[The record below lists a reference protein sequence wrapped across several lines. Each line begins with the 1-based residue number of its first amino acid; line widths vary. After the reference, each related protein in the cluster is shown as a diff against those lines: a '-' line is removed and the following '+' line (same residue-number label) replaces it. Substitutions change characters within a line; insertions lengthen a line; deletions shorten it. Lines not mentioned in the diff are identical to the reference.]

1 MKNTVENFVPQG
13 GKHCITNSLKQIFTY
28 YGYPMSEEL
37 MFGLASGLS
46 FLYLNQAASPM
57 INGRTKVFEFE
68 KKLADRLQITIHCRA
83 GKNYERIFQ
92 TTKQMI
98 DAGEPV
104 LVYVDMPFLPY
115 LGLNA
120 QSHFGG
126 HAVVLFGYDEEQHK
140 FLVSDRDQQDASI
153 QTPNGLVAKDYHM
166 VDYEDIKRARSSSFR
181 PFPAQNKY
189 LTFDF
194 QGYRTVDKQILREA
208 ILDTCDSMLH
218 PPAQLLG
225 VSGILK
231 FSREINK
238 WKAFHAEKLKLAGIT
253 NYFQINER
261 GGTGGGIFR
270 RMYGDF
276 LKEAAG
282 IWQDT
287 RLFELGEQ
295 FIAVSFLWDAV
306 AELLWKL
313 SQTKDIRLLEMI
325 SQRVLVIYERESSLY
340 HALYALAA

>member
-1 MKNTVENFVPQG
+1 M
-13 GKHCITNSLKQIFTY
+13 
-28 YGYPMSEEL
+28 
-37 MFGLASGLS
+37 
-46 FLYLNQAASPM
+46 
-57 INGRTKVFEFE
+57 
-68 KKLADRLQITIHCRA
+68 
-83 GKNYERIFQ
+83 
-92 TTKQMI
+92 
-98 DAGEPV
+98 
-104 LVYVDMPFLPY
+104 
-115 LGLNA
+115 
-120 QSHFGG
+120 
-126 HAVVLFGYDEEQHK
+126 
-140 FLVSDRDQQDASI
+140 
-153 QTPNGLVAKDYHM
+153 
-166 VDYEDIKRARSSSFR
+166 
-181 PFPAQNKY
+181 
-189 LTFDF
+189 
-194 QGYRTVDKQILREA
+194 DKQILREA
-208 ILDTCDSMLH
+208 ILDTCDCMLH

-313 SQTKDIRLLEMI
+313 S
-325 SQRVLVIYERESSLY
+325 
-340 HALYALAA
+340 

>member
-115 LGLNA
+115 LGLVA
-120 QSHFGG
+120 KSHFGG
-126 HAVVLFGYDEEQHK
+126 HAVVLFGYDDEQRK
-140 FLVSDRDQQDASI
+140 FLVSDRDQQDAPI
-153 QTPNGLVAKDYHM
+153 QTPNGLLAKDYHM
-166 VDYEDIKRARSSSFR
+166 VDYEDIKRARCSSFR
-181 PFPAQNKY
+181 PFPAKNKY
-189 LTFDF
+189 LTFD
-194 QGYRTVDKQILREA
+194 
-208 ILDTCDSMLH
+208 
-218 PPAQLLG
+218 
-225 VSGILK
+225 
-231 FSREINK
+231 
-238 WKAFHAEKLKLAGIT
+238 
-253 NYFQINER
+253 
-261 GGTGGGIFR
+261 
-270 RMYGDF
+270 
-276 LKEAAG
+276 
-282 IWQDT
+282 
-287 RLFELGEQ
+287 
-295 FIAVSFLWDAV
+295 
-306 AELLWKL
+306 
-313 SQTKDIRLLEMI
+313 
-325 SQRVLVIYERESSLY
+325 
-340 HALYALAA
+340 

>member
-1 MKNTVENFVPQG
+1 MCCLATMR
-13 GKHCITNSLKQIFTY
+13 NS
-28 YGYPMSEEL
+28 
-37 MFGLASGLS
+37 
-46 FLYLNQAASPM
+46 
-57 INGRTKVFEFE
+57 
-68 KKLADRLQITIHCRA
+68 TI
-83 GKNYERIFQ
+83 
-92 TTKQMI
+92 
-98 DAGEPV
+98 
-104 LVYVDMPFLPY
+104 
-115 LGLNA
+115 
-120 QSHFGG
+120 
-126 HAVVLFGYDEEQHK
+126 
-140 FLVSDRDQQDASI
+140 LVSDRDQQDAPI

-261 GGTGGGIFR
+261 GGTGG
-270 RMYGDF
+270 
-276 LKEAAG
+276 E
-282 IWQDT
+282 
-287 RLFELGEQ
+287 
-295 FIAVSFLWDAV
+295 SFADVW
-306 AELLWKL
+306 
-313 SQTKDIRLLEMI
+313 
-325 SQRVLVIYERESSLY
+325 
-340 HALYALAA
+340 